1 MRHMRQNWFA
11 MGAAA
16 VAAMV
21 AAVPASA
28 QAEPEDTR
36 TLERGLIVSTPQ
48 GAIRTE
54 VPRVQNLSLRVSLSE
69 RVLYVMGGESVVR
82 TYPVSVGK
90 DSHPTPR
97 GSYSIQRMI
106 WNPSWVPP
114 NSAWARGRTAARPG
128 EPGNPMGRVK
138 IFFREPDYY
147 LHGTGAVSSLGGA
160 ASHGCIR
167 LRDVDAIELA
177 RLLMENAGARQDQAW
192 YEQTIE
198 RRTVSRTVRLPQAV
212 RVRIE
217 A

>member
-1 MRHMRQNWFA
+1 MTQKWFTL
-11 MGAAA
+11 GAAA

-21 AAVPASA
+21 AVATASA
-28 QAEPEDTR
+28 QAPEDTR

-54 VPRVQNLSLRVSLSE
+54 VPRLQNLNLRVSLSE
-69 RVLYVMGGESVVR
+69 RVLYVRDGDQVVR

-97 GSYSIQRMI
+97 GSFTIQRMI

-114 NSAWARGRTAARPG
+114 NSAWARGRTATGPG
-128 EPGNPMGRVK
+128 DPANPMGRVK

-147 LHGTGAVSSLGGA
+147 IHGTGTVSSLGGA

-177 RLLMENAGARQDQAW
+177 RLLMENAGARQDDAW
-192 YEQTIE
+192 YQQTIE

-212 RVRIE
+212 RVQIQ